1 MLDFIGNINKN
12 ISDCRIS
19 FFFFFKTQIASCIFL
34 RFWGCLFWFCRYSSL
49 RGQII
54 FLRNILRGWNGWKSK
69 MASIC
74 SPYLKIFSLLGIV
87 RKLTGCSLYSDLW
100 LIIPGLI
107 LFFIPYFRIQQY
119 KYLRFRLMLLANVL
133 LYVVLFS
140 TGSEASGYITLM
152 IGVAIWY
159 ICSPSVHKRYNRY
172 LFFTTLI
179 FCCFMFYRIGS
190 SGIRHHIIGPY
201 ALKAWPCT
209 IVCFTICY
217 EMIF

>member
-1 MLDFIGNINKN
+1 MFAISQNI
-12 ISDCRIS
+12 
-19 FFFFFKTQIASCIFL
+19 
-34 RFWGCLFWFCRYSSL
+34 
-49 RGQII
+49 
-54 FLRNILRGWNGWKSK
+54 
-69 MASIC
+69 
-74 SPYLKIFSLLGIV
+74 SLLGIV
-87 RKLTGCSLYSDLW
+87 RKLTGCSFYSDLW

-179 FCCFMFYRIGS
+179 FVALCS
-190 SGIRHHIIGPY
+190 TELVPPGIRHHIIGPY

-217 EMIF
+217 AMIFLDFKDKV

>member
-1 MLDFIGNINKN
+1 MFVFGFADILLSGDRLYFFAIYCVVGTIGNQKWPQYVRHISN
-12 ISDCRIS
+12 I
-19 FFFFFKTQIASCIFL
+19 
-34 RFWGCLFWFCRYSSL
+34 
-49 RGQII
+49 
-54 FLRNILRGWNGWKSK
+54 
-69 MASIC
+69 
-74 SPYLKIFSLLGIV
+74 SLLGIV
-87 RKLTGCSLYSDLW
+87 RKLTGCSFYSDLW

-179 FCCFMFYRIGS
+179 FVALCS
-190 SGIRHHIIGPY
+190 TELVPPGIRHHIIGPY

>member
-1 MLDFIGNINKN
+1 MFAISQNI
-12 ISDCRIS
+12 
-19 FFFFFKTQIASCIFL
+19 
-34 RFWGCLFWFCRYSSL
+34 
-49 RGQII
+49 
-54 FLRNILRGWNGWKSK
+54 
-69 MASIC
+69 
-74 SPYLKIFSLLGIV
+74 SLLGIV

-172 LFFTTLI
+172 LFL
-179 FCCFMFYRIGS
+179 R
-190 SGIRHHIIGPY
+190 P
-201 ALKAWPCT
+201 
-209 IVCFTICY
+209 
-217 EMIF
+217 

>member
-1 MLDFIGNINKN
+1 MFAISQNI
-12 ISDCRIS
+12 
-19 FFFFFKTQIASCIFL
+19 
-34 RFWGCLFWFCRYSSL
+34 
-49 RGQII
+49 
-54 FLRNILRGWNGWKSK
+54 
-69 MASIC
+69 
-74 SPYLKIFSLLGIV
+74 SLLGIV
-87 RKLTGCSLYSDLW
+87 RKLTGCSFYSDLW

-179 FCCFMFYRIGS
+179 FVALCS
-190 SGIRHHIIGPY
+190 TELVPPGIRHHIIGPY
-201 ALKAWPCT
+201 A
-209 IVCFTICY
+209 
-217 EMIF
+217 